1 MAIKA
6 GNIVHVGNETVVI
19 DRIQTAGPGNL
30 NIPTEKIYE
39 LGNYQ
44 SVATIRDVPDLSF
57 TMDSYDMSTE
67 IETLLTGAYAGRTVT
82 DAVTTSADATVTSA
96 TGAFTSAD
104 VGRLV
109 VLNDVGTTG
118 VHYVSYID
126 TVTNGTTI
134 ELTDATMPAS
144 DTAITMQI
152 LPAAIDLATCVP
164 IDIASQ
170 FKPGISD
177 SSPYSVISSVAL
189 PFLYMESMSYRF
201 GLRDNAQQSAS
212 LRGDSIFYNP
222 GPCYVETAAGTN
234 TVDQDVVTTYA
245 AYEYDGDGTSRRVL
259 AVTVNG
265 VRLTKG
271 VDYDEAYGSVTN
283 GAAVSTVTIF
293 EAVPTSQTIRIIYS
307 SPQAKS
313 YLQNVHA
320 DTTVKPAAVRG
331 KDIEV
336 YVGGY
341 DPNDPASSVANK
353 WTGVQSAN
361 IDWRVTLEKDEEF
374 GNYYAVGQDFD
385 VPEVTGSLEIKPRDP
400 EDLMEK
406 IRQAAGEVDQYAV
419 LGAQSAVPLELDIV
433 VKDPETQVPCKRFH
447 VPDARFTLPGYSGQV
462 QQKLTVTINFD
473 SDGGTLEVSAR

>member
-44 SVATIRDVPDLSF
+44 SVATIRDVPDLTFS
-57 TMDSYDMSTE
+57 MDSYDVSTE
-67 IETLLTGAYAGRTVT
+67 IETMITGAYAGRTVT

-96 TGAFTSAD
+96 TASFQTTD

-109 VLNDVGTTG
+109 ILSDVGTAG
-118 VHYVSYID
+118 VEYVSYIASR
-126 TVTNGTTI
+126 TSATSV
-134 ELTDATMPAS
+134 ELADATMPAS
-144 DTAITMQI
+144 DTGVTLQI
-152 LPAAIDLATCVP
+152 LPAKIDLATCVP
-164 IDIASQ
+164 VDIASQ
-170 FKPGISD
+170 FKPGIAD
-177 SSPYSVISSVAL
+177 ASPYSVISSVAL
-189 PFLYMESMSYRF
+189 PFLYMDSMSYRF

-222 GPCYVETAAGTN
+222 GPCYIQTAAGTN
-234 TVDQDVVTTYA
+234 SANQTVATTYA
-245 AYEYDGDGTSRRVL
+245 AYEYDGDGSTRRVL
-259 AVTVNG
+259 SVSIG
-265 VRLTKG
+265 SVRLTKG
-271 VDYDEAYGSVTN
+271 VDYSEAYGTVTA
-283 GAAVSTVTIF
+283 GAAISTITIF
-293 EAVPTSQTIRIIYS
+293 DAVPTTSTIRIVYS

-313 YLQNVHA
+313 YAQNVHA
-320 DTTVKPAAVRG
+320 STTVKPAAVRG

-336 YVGGY
+336 YIGGY
-341 DPNDPASSVANK
+341 DPNDRDASATNK

-385 VPEVTGSLEIKPRDP
+385 VPEVTGSIEIKPRDP
-400 EDLMEK
+400 SDLLDK
-406 IRQAAGEVDQYAV
+406 IREAAGESDQYAV

-433 VKDPETQVPCKRFH
+433 VKDPDTGLPCKRFH

-462 QQKLTVTINFD
+462 QQKLTVTMNFD